1 MGFFRGQ
8 AAVFYEMAN
17 RANFIITTKRV
28 VAALGNGKRHF
39 LASEFHLQMIMLGF
53 IACSAKT
60 LEHVDNVAPVD
71 VV

>member
-17 RANFIITTKRV
+17 GANFIIAAERV

-39 LASEFHLQMIMLGF
+39 LASELHLQMIMLGF
-53 IACSAKT
+53 IACAAKT
-60 LEHVDNVAPVD
+60 LEQMDNVAPMN